1 MLDIVSFLSEPC
13 AACAKAFFLFQSLA
27 QCAQTQFCFSRAL
40 RSVRKLVFVFQEPC
54 AGCASVFYFH
64 FAFARRAQASFIL
77 ETSLRSVR
85 KPVLFLI
92 RPCAECASLS
102 LNPSFTERGA
112 EHLKENNRSQ
122 EVNHDLREHAVNR
135 QCPRLCWCELAAFV
149 CPRIKFKC
157 GCFLTSRKNCW
168 LFLSKMKF

>member
-1 MLDIVSFLSEPC
+1 MFDNQFYYLTD
-13 AACAKAFFLFQSLA
+13 LA
-27 QCAQTQFCFSRAL
+27 RLGQMRFRFSRVLPAAG
-40 RSVRKLVFVFQEPC
+40 KGVFIFQEPC
-54 AGCASVFYFH
+54 PPWANVFSIFKSLARLGQTCFNFILLLPAPGKPVFISNCPCPRRASLFYFH
-64 FAFARRAQASFIL
+64 FAFARVGQACFNFIL
-77 ETSLRSVR
+77 
-85 KPVLFLI
+85 I
-92 RPCAECASLS
+92 
-102 LNPSFTERGA
+102 ERGA

-149 CPRIKFKC
+149 CSRIMVGC